1 MSRADTLRFRHNQAI
16 LVAAIVAFVGALPLA
31 TARWYLLPVL
41 LVPLAV
47 AFWAAR
53 AGTDADRAELRLR
66 ALTGQRRIPWD
77 RVREL
82 TADAR
87 GRAVVR
93 LADGG
98 EFVLPA
104 VRRDDLP
111 RLVSA
116 TGQRLPDADVDAG
129 PGQ

>member
-16 LVAAIVAFVGALPLA
+16 LVAAIVALVGALPLA

-47 AFWAAR
+47 ALWAAR
-53 AGTDADRAELRLR
+53 AGTDADRTELRLR

-82 TADAR
+82 TTDAR

-104 VRRDDLP
+104 VRRGDLP

-116 TGQRLPDADVDAG
+116 TGQRLPDADAG